1 MRRIFLIV
9 GVVALLA
16 APAAGQISGGGGG
29 GSSPSNPSYSPVPA
43 NIVSGQA
50 IIAVT
55 GTAVQ
60 LASNTLVNGVVVK
73 AKGTNAAACGTVGP
87 SGVTNVYA
95 GAGNGYGV
103 CPGEA
108 SSFATNNTSNVW
120 VNGTA
125 GDVFTFEGN

>member
-9 GVVALLA
+9 GAAALLF
-16 APAAGQISGGGGG
+16 APAEAQISSGSA
-29 GSSPSNPSYSPVPA
+29 GSSPSNPSYKPVPSS
-43 NIVSGQA
+43 IVTGQA

-60 LASNTLVNGVVVK
+60 LPANTLVNGVVVK
-73 AKGTNAAACGTVGP
+73 AKGTNNAACGTVGP
-87 SGVTNVYA
+87 SSVTNAYA

-125 GDVFTFEGN
+125 GDIFTFEGN